1 MPRRIKT
8 LIVTVEMLARFFQ
21 GGFWTQ
27 NRITKN
33 ALPPD
38 AEILGVE
45 LVGDR
50 TVHFLI
56 GSETYPEVADG
67 EPIPEAET
75 ITLVR
80 AETPPV
86 AEPFNLFDRYFSNI
100 SEDLL
105 RDAMLTPESP
115 GVELIET
122 SSGGTRYYRVSNP
135 V

>member
-8 LIVTVEMLARFFQ
+8 LTVSVEILVQLFQ
-21 GGFWTQ
+21 EGFWTR
-27 NRITKN
+27 NRVAKN

-80 AETPPV
+80 TEAPPAAE
-86 AEPFNLFDRYFSNI
+86 AFNTLDRHFSRVG
-100 SEDLL
+100 EDF
-105 RDAMLTPESP
+105 P
-115 GVELIET
+115 
-122 SSGGTRYYRVSNP
+122 RVRN
-135 V
+135 